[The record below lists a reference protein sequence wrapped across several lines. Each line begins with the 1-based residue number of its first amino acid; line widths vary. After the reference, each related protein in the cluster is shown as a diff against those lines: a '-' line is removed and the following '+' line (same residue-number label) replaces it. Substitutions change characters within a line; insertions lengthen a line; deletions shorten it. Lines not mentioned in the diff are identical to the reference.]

1 MEIKQVAIDSEVL
14 LIDNRSHE
22 TECAGASEDDCM
34 DSLSLVFTDSR
45 RIVFHVSDN

>member
-22 TECAGASEDDCM
+22 TECAGASEDDFAWTGCHLH
-34 DSLSLVFTDSR
+34 SPTAEG
-45 RIVFHVSDN
+45 